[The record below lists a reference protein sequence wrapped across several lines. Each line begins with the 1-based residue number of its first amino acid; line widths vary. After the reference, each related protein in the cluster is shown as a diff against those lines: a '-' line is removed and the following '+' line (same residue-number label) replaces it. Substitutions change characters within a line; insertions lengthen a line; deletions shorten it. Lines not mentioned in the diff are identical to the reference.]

1 MGWLIMV
8 PPLVVVCCYPV
19 AVPCEN
25 FAWRSRLVFCRP
37 LPLVQ
42 VAPSATGGAPF
53 TPQIFTGFDSSKGI
67 SNKKSAIPDGMTD
80 FLELLARFE
89 LATSSLPRM
98 RSTGWAIAAY
108 ALGQLCHYI
117 SVNGKCQGLFLKKHK
132 ICRNTLKAVFRPCKQ
147 RNPCNSKG
155 SMIVLL

>member
-1 MGWLIMV
+1 MV

-19 AVPCEN
+19 AVLVASCIAGFVCILLPAGAKLMFASVQPSAATLVCVATDSSNLASNIMWLPSAAVCCYPVAVPCEN
-25 FAWRSRLVFCRP
+25 FARRSRLVFCRP

-53 TPQIFTGFDSSKGI
+53 TPQIFTGFASSKGI
-67 SNKKSAIPDGMTD
+67 SSKKSAIPDGMTD

-98 RSTGWAIAAY
+98 RSTG
-108 ALGQLCHYI
+108 
-117 SVNGKCQGLFLKKHK
+117 
-132 ICRNTLKAVFRPCKQ
+132 
-147 RNPCNSKG
+147 
-155 SMIVLL
+155 